1 MDVSE
6 EAVSFKNIKDQYGRE
21 SQKLVRDFESFTKK
35 KARFHIETVCC
46 CSPCGCLVESRAVIL

>member
-6 EAVSFKNIKDQYGRE
+6 EAASFKNIKDQYGRE

-46 CSPCGCLVESRAVIL
+46 CSPCGCL